1 MNRSIQ
7 IRAHGAFRSFS
18 AVPFVITIVAAA
30 ACSSGGDD
38 NKSQQGT
45 ITGDGSMQPSMNGAT
60 GNNPGTGMNPIG
72 GNTGNNGGTTGQEPD
87 SPNAGGAMPCDVSTV
102 VKSSCQTC
110 HGATPLGG
118 APMSLLTVADFT
130 RDYVAKTTK
139 PLMGQTFKMYE
150 LARIRI
156 NGEMGTTPMPQGRE
170 LAAEDKSTLNNW
182 LTAMAP
188 VGMACTGTQMM
199 KPPMNGNPMGMAGS
213 GGVDDGMGDG
223 PTSMATN
230 SQCDLPGS
238 RDHLTEKPGETCY
251 DFLVHGQSG
260 ADDTSKFTIPLDE
273 TYNQFYYA
281 VPWPAGSVATRYG
294 GDYDNLPVLHHW
306 LAFSSISTNPPG
318 TVTPGV
324 TGTTLGENAELI
336 AGWAI
341 GGCNTD
347 YGDDVGVML
356 PDDGDIM
363 IQWHHFNSTG
373 TPQQDG
379 SKVRICTVPKDARK
393 NIAGITFLGT
403 EAIAI
408 APGGDTSL
416 SSTCTNNTMGPIT
429 ILGFTPHMHT
439 IGSRMTSVVTRAGSG
454 KTETVFDK
462 PFVFDQQVNYKQDP
476 LLVLNPGDTIESTC
490 TWTNNSDGVVTFG
503 QSTHDEMCYQ
513 FTLSYPYGALND
525 GVISLIG
532 ATNTCW

>member
-1 MNRSIQ
+1 MNSWSQSRAQRATRSYI
-7 IRAHGAFRSFS
+7 AALGLLA
-18 AVPFVITIVAAA
+18 IVASTG
-30 ACSSGGDD
+30 CSSGGD
-38 NKSQQGT
+38 KSPDST
-45 ITGDGSMQPSMNGAT
+45 VIDPGSTQMPNGVA
-60 GNNPGTGMNPIG
+60 GIGSPG
-72 GNTGNNGGTTGQEPD
+72 GNMLPGANVNSGDHNAVNDPD
-87 SPNAGGAMPCDVSTV
+87 TANAGGTMPCQVSSV
-102 VKSSCQTC
+102 VKTSCQGC
-110 HGATPLGG
+110 HGAVPLGG

-139 PLMGQTFKMYE
+139 PLMGKSFKMYE

-156 NGEMGTTPMPQGRE
+156 NGEMGTTPMPQGME
-170 LAAEDKSTLNNW
+170 LAVESKATLNTW

-188 VGMACTGTQMM
+188 TGAACTGTEMM
-199 KPPMNGNPMGMAGS
+199 KPTMNPPTNTDPN
-213 GGVDDGMGDG
+213 VIDDGSDG
-223 PTSMATN
+223 SPMSTATT

-238 RDHLTEKPGETCY
+238 RDHLVETAGETCY
-251 DFLVHGQSG
+251 DFQVHGSSG
-260 ADDTSKFTIPLDE
+260 AGDTSKFDVPVDE
-273 TYNQFYYA
+273 TYNQFYYG

-318 TVTPGV
+318 TVTPNV

-347 YGDDVGVML
+347 YGPDVGVTL

-379 SKVRICTVPKDARK
+379 SKVRICTVPKAARK

-416 SSTCTNNTMGPIT
+416 GSTCTNNSSGPIT

-439 IGSRMTSVVTRAGSG
+439 IGSHMTSVVTRAGSG

-462 PFVFDQQVNYKQDP
+462 AFVFDQQVNYKQDP

-490 TWTNNSDGVVTFG
+490 TWTNPSDGVVTFG

-513 FTLSYPYGALND
+513 FTLSYPYGALNN
-525 GVISLIG
+525 GVFSLIG

>member
-1 MNRSIQ
+1 MNARNQ
-7 IRAHGAFRSFS
+7 IRAHGASRSFS
-18 AVPFVITIVAAA
+18 AVLALIAIAGA
-30 ACSSGGDD
+30 ACSSSGDD
-38 NKSQQGT
+38 KSSDGV
-45 ITGDGSMQPSMNGAT
+45 ITGDGTTMQPMNGAT
-60 GNNPGTGMNPIG
+60 GANNNPGTGMNPIG

-87 SPNAGGAMPCDVSTV
+87 SQNAGGTMPCDVSTV
-102 VKSSCQTC
+102 VKTSCQTC

-139 PLMGQTFKMYE
+139 PLMGQSFKMYD

-156 NGEMGTTPMPQGRE
+156 NAEMGTTPMPQGTE
-170 LAAEDKSTLNNW
+170 LAADAKATLNNW
-182 LTAMAP
+182 LAAMAP
-188 VGMACTGTQMM
+188 AGAACTGTQM
-199 KPPMNGNPMGMAGS
+199 KPPVKENPMGMAGS
-213 GGVDDGMGDG
+213 GGVDDGSGDG
-223 PTSMATN
+223 PISMATT

-238 RDHLTEKPGETCY
+238 RDHLTEKNGETCY
-251 DFLVHGQSG
+251 DFQVHGISG
-260 ADDTSKFTIPLDE
+260 AQDTSKFTIPLDE
-273 TYNQFYYA
+273 SYNQFYYA

-306 LAFSSISTNPPG
+306 LAFSSISANPPG
-318 TVTPGV
+318 TVTPNV

-356 PDDGDIM
+356 PSDGDIM

-379 SKVRICTVPKDARK
+379 SKVRICTVPMSARK

-403 EAIAI
+403 EAIAL
-408 APGGDTSL
+408 APGENSL
-416 SSTCTNNTMGPIT
+416 GSTCTNNTDGPIT

-454 KTETVFDK
+454 KTEMVFDK
-462 PFVFDQQVNYKQDP
+462 AFVFDQQVNYKQDP

-490 TWTNNSDGVVTFG
+490 TWQNDTGGIVTFG

-513 FTLSYPYGALND
+513 FTLSYPYGALNN